1 MRNEKKNKIN
11 IDHES
16 TVRHIS
22 SYFKGEMAVQL
33 MEPPSQAW
41 VYTVL
46 NVQEENGKGQTREK
60 DSLQM
65 NKIKPHIIWYNPTMA
80 TWCFLFE
87 WRISTALTPHM
98 KSSVHFNT

>member
-1 MRNEKKNKIN
+1 
-11 IDHES
+11 
-16 TVRHIS
+16 
-22 SYFKGEMAVQL
+22 MAVQL

-41 VYTVL
+41 VYTVQ

-80 TWCFLFE
+80 T
-87 WRISTALTPHM
+87 
-98 KSSVHFNT
+98 

>member
-1 MRNEKKNKIN
+1 
-11 IDHES
+11 
-16 TVRHIS
+16 
-22 SYFKGEMAVQL
+22 MAVQL

-87 WRISTALTPHM
+87 WRISTALTPHV